1 MTKKELINAMERFRI
16 DKSFTRVRVN
26 ANGHKGHSDVDGE
39 FKLVG
44 FSVQYLVRNGKMI
57 TNYIGNIAR
66 TPSSYSRFIN
76 AEYLEVCNG

>member
-1 MTKKELINAMERFRI
+1 MTKDELINAMEKFKT

-26 ANGHKGHSDVDGE
+26 TAGHKGHSDVDGE

-57 TNYIGNIAR
+57 TIYVGNIAR
-66 TPSSYSRFIN
+66 SPSSYSRFIN